1 MTKSKPSAPACG
13 RGERRASGPGEG
25 VHKLRSVKTT
35 LTRAGQAT
43 KVASAPVAVSPLS
56 RKPERGSV
64 FAALLLALLA
74 TPVAA
79 AAAAAAER
87 PDQTAFKALYKE
99 LVETNTTVSSGS
111 CNLAAERMA
120 ARLKAAGYADADI
133 RLFKGPDERPLD
145 GGLVATLAGSDPKAR
160 AILLLSHL
168 DVVEAK
174 RADWERDPFA
184 FIEEDG
190 WFYGRGASDDKAHG
204 AIFTDTMLRLKQ
216 AGKPQKPLLR
226 RTLKLALTCGEEGG
240 PFNGAEWLA
249 KNHKDWIDAAF
260 ALNEGSVGIR
270 DAGGKRIS
278 LGFQAGEK
286 VYQDFVVEAR
296 NPGGHSSRPRPD
308 NAIYALTAGLTRLGQ
323 FEFPGQFS
331 DTTRAYFT
339 KTAEIVGGETGDAM
353 RRLIAN
359 PQDLAANAIVSRDPS
374 WHSMLRTTCVATRL
388 EAGHANNALAQRAT
402 ANVNCRM
409 FPGDGIDK
417 VRGQIAAALG
427 DTMLT
432 VTPIGEI
439 SPTPPPPPLSAEVY
453 GPAVKLAAKHFPG
466 VPMLPAM
473 TTGATDG
480 RYLNALGIPTYGVPG
495 RFSDPDG
502 NGVHGLNER
511 KSVAGIYA
519 ERDYLFDLITTYA
532 SAKDAK

>member
-1 MTKSKPSAPACG
+1 MKHI
-13 RGERRASGPGEG
+13 
-25 VHKLRSVKTT
+25 VI
-35 LTRAGQAT
+35 
-43 KVASAPVAVSPLS
+43 
-56 RKPERGSV
+56 
-64 FAALLLALLA
+64 AALL
-74 TPVAA
+74 VAA
-79 AAAAAAER
+79 PTAAAER
-87 PDQTAFKALYKE
+87 PDQTAFKSLYKE
-99 LVETNTTVSSGS
+99 LVETNTTVSVGS
-111 CNLAAERMA
+111 CTLAAEKMA

-133 RLFKGPDERPLD
+133 RLFKGPQDRPQD
-145 GGLVATLAGSDPKAR
+145 GGLVATLPGSDPGAK
-160 AILLLSHL
+160 AILLLSHV

-174 RADWERDPFA
+174 RADWELDPFA
-184 FIEEDG
+184 FIEENG

-204 AIFTDTMLRLKQ
+204 AIFTDTMIRLK
-216 AGKPQKPLLR
+216 AGKPLH
-226 RTLKLALTCGEEGG
+226 RTVKLALTCGEEGG

-270 DAGGKRIS
+270 DANGKQIS

-308 NAIYALTAGLTRLGQ
+308 NAIYELTAGLTRLGQ
-323 FEFPGQFS
+323 FEFPAQFS

-339 KTAEIVGGETGDAM
+339 KTADIVGGETGDAM
-353 RRLIAN
+353 RRLITN

-409 FPGDGIDK
+409 FPGDSIDK
-417 VRGQIAAALG
+417 VRGLIATALA
-427 DTMLT
+427 DKTLT

-439 SPTPPPPPLSAEVY
+439 SPTPPPPPLSAQVY

-532 SAKDAK
+532 TSKDVK